1 MVLPWRCLNLPHLW
15 AETGTSSIT
24 KNVSNTKMDSNFF
37 IRFFLS
43 TQNVVTGEKSVLFR
57 GLEEWLIL
65 SQRLNSPE

>member
-1 MVLPWRCLNLPHLW
+1 
-15 AETGTSSIT
+15 
-24 KNVSNTKMDSNFF
+24 MDSNFF